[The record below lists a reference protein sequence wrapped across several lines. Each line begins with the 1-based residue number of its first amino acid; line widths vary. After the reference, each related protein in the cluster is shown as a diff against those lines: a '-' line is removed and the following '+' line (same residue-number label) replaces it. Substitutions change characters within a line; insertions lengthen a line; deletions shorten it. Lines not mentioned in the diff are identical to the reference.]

1 MAIKLVEDNS
11 SYKEESLTWD
21 KIQHLFEPEI
31 DILPKNDKSYFQSII
46 YHLINKEPALS
57 NIPPTHMYAYIL
69 RADFIF
75 NLKSYP
81 MIISEEYVRKHVAKL
96 IHRYKIRLSENVM
109 AFLAGPLSHTTQHI
123 KQEIMQQPSL
133 SSGGD

>member
-1 MAIKLVEDNS
+1 MSGYKLIEDNS

-31 DILPKNDKSYFQSII
+31 DILPKHDKNYFQSII

-57 NIPPTHMYAYIL
+57 NIPPSHMYAYIL

-75 NLKSYP
+75 DLKSYP
-81 MIISEEYVRKHVAKL
+81 MLASDEYIRKQVGKL
-96 IHRYKIRLSENVM
+96 LHRYKIRLSEDAM

-123 KQEIMQQPSL
+123 KQEISQPPSIR
-133 SSGGD
+133 SE